1 MHAIQLIGPR
11 LRRNPVQQLR
21 DERERRRRLYEDVNA
36 TLNAVD
42 RALKPTGLEQTGS
55 CCAHCR
61 TPITVKTM
69 TCPGCGFDFTHGRRR
84 NATRNARNACAGMPV
99 EHHPS
104 GAILSI
110 T

>member
-1 MHAIQLIGPR
+1 MHAIQLIGLR

-21 DERERRRRLYEDVNA
+21 DERERRQQLYADVA
-36 TLNAVD
+36 ETLNAVD
-42 RALKPTGLEQTGS
+42 RALKPTGLELTGS

-61 TPITVKTM
+61 TPITVRTM
-69 TCPGCGFDFTHGRRR
+69 TCPGCGFDFTHGRRTAS
-84 NATRNARNACAGMPV
+84 ATRQACAGLPV

-104 GAILSI
+104 GAIISI